1 MLSPPE
7 GQVRPRRVA
16 VVDDDAAVLRAVS
29 RMLSAAGYDVSAF
42 LSGHAILA
50 SLDALPLEALLID
63 FRLPGIDGL
72 ALQSAIRQRGYRIPT
87 VFLTA
92 HGDVPT
98 SVRAIRDGAIDFL
111 EKPCEEQVLLASIER
126 AISVAHRE
134 RDLRATVRNLTE
146 QWALLTARERE
157 VCRLVVSGRLNKQ
170 IAAALGTTEKT
181 VKVHRARVM
190 TKMRADSVAA
200 LVRSFDLLDDRVT
213 NAPRKPPRDESAQPR
228 VSRRA
233 IDLQRS
239 RPRGG
244 LGNPT

>member
-1 MLSPPE
+1 MHSPLE

-16 VVDDDAAVLRAVS
+16 IVDDDAAVLRAVS
-29 RMLSAAGYDVSAF
+29 RMLTAAGYDVSAF
-42 LSGHAILA
+42 LSGYAILD

-63 FRLPGIDGL
+63 FRLPGLDGL
-72 ALQSAIRQRGYRIPT
+72 ALQAAIRQRGYRIPT

-126 AISVAHRE
+126 AIGVAHRE
-134 RDLRATVRNLTE
+134 RDLRATVRSLTE

-157 VCRLVVSGRLNKQ
+157 VCRLVVDGRLNKQ
-170 IAAALGTTEKT
+170 IAATLGTTEKT

-200 LVRSFDLLDDRVT
+200 LVRSFDLLEDRVT
-213 NAPRKPPRDESAQPR
+213 STAKAG
-228 VSRRA
+228 SRRA
-233 IDLQRS
+233 RTAA
-239 RPRGG
+239 RPA
-244 LGNPT
+244 TDD